1 LTHDAPRQRMGGAR
15 RPFLAHEV
23 IVTFLPRTPGS
34 SSAGKQK
41 AGAPDRGTAYYV
53 VAPPATTCK
62 RLALSVFAYSRWGFP
77 FPTEA
82 LRALLTGS
90 EGSVGSRIPL
100 VEEGEFYT
108 TGETAKILRLSTSRV
123 RALAADRQLEAERDE
138 SGNGRFPAHAVHAR
152 MPERPAREAPDL
164 DALDEN
170 RRLHERLEELQRLL
184 GRMEGQREL
193 QAMAESTLKEYLDRE
208 RQRADALE
216 LEAKRLRDELDKARL
231 PWWRRWFGSETEDR
245 L

>member
-1 LTHDAPRQRMGGAR
+1 
-15 RPFLAHEV
+15 
-23 IVTFLPRTPGS
+23 LPAS
-34 SSAGKQK
+34 
-41 AGAPDRGTAYYV
+41 
-53 VAPPATTCK
+53 
-62 RLALSVFAYSRWGFP
+62 L
-77 FPTEA
+77 EA
-82 LRALLTGS
+82 LRALLTGA
-90 EGSVGSRIPL
+90 EPVRRGTIPPMA
-100 VEEGEFYT
+100 ESDFYT
-108 TGETAKILRLSTSRV
+108 TSETAKILRLSMSRV
-123 RALAADRQLEAERDE
+123 RALAADGQLEAARDE
-138 SGNGRFPAHAVHAR
+138 SGNWRFPAHAVHAR

-170 RRLHERLEELQRLL
+170 RRLHERLEDLQRLL